1 MGKKNTDKNAGK
13 EANAVETTEV
23 VRTLSYFAEDG
34 NYGSASGLTIMETTH
49 WNELDWE
56 IIDGASDWARP
67 EVARVLTESYE
78 PNADEEALRA
88 KLANLGIDLKE
99 YEDR

>member
-1 MGKKNTDKNAGK
+1 MGKKNTDKNTGK
-13 EANAVETTEV
+13 EAEAVASTEV

-99 YEDR
+99 YEGR

>member
-1 MGKKNTDKNAGK
+1 VGKNKTASVEKTELI
-13 EANAVETTEV
+13 EAATVEV

-56 IIDGASDWARP
+56 ILEGASDGARP

-78 PNADEEALRA
+78 PNADEAALRA
-88 KLANLGIDLKE
+88 KLASLGVDLTE
-99 YEDR
+99 YEAG

>member
-1 MGKKNTDKNAGK
+1 MDKENTDKNTGEEAG
-13 EANAVETTEV
+13 AVESTEV

-49 WNELDWE
+49 WDELDWE
-56 IIDGASDWARP
+56 IIDGASDYARP

-78 PNADEEALRA
+78 PNADEQALRA
-88 KLANLGIDLKE
+88 KLANLGVDLKE
-99 YEDR
+99 YEVR

>member
-1 MGKKNTDKNAGK
+1 VGKKKTDKNAGE
-13 EANAVETTEV
+13 EAGAVASTEV

-78 PNADEEALRA
+78 PDADEEALRA
-88 KLANLGIDLKE
+88 KLANLGVDLKE

>member
-78 PNADEEALRA
+78 PDADEEALRA
-88 KLANLGIDLKE
+88 KLANLGVDLKE

>member
-1 MGKKNTDKNAGK
+1 MGKKKTDKNEGVEAG
-13 EANAVETTEV
+13 AVASTEV
-23 VRTLSYFAEDG
+23 VRKLAYFAEDG
-34 NYGSASGLTIMETTH
+34 NYGSADGLTIMETTH

-56 IIDGASDWARP
+56 IIEGASEWARP

-78 PNADEEALRA
+78 PNASEEALRA
-88 KLANLGIDLKE
+88 RLANLGVNLEE

>member
-1 MGKKNTDKNAGK
+1 MGKK
-13 EANAVETTEV
+13 ETARIEKQELIAAASVEV

-49 WNELDWE
+49 WNELDWQ
-56 IIDGASDWARP
+56 ILDDASDGARP

-78 PNADEEALRA
+78 PNSDEAALRA
-88 KLANLGIDLKE
+88 KLANLGVDLTE
-99 YEDR
+99 YEAG

>member
-1 MGKKNTDKNAGK
+1 VGKK
-13 EANAVETTEV
+13 ETARIEKQELIAAATVEV

-49 WNELDWE
+49 WNELDWR
-56 IIDGASDWARP
+56 IIDEASDWARP

-78 PNADEEALRA
+78 PNSDEKALRA
-88 KLANLGIDLKE
+88 KLANLGVDLKE
-99 YEDR
+99 YEAG

>member
-1 MGKKNTDKNAGK
+1 VGKKNTDKNAGK